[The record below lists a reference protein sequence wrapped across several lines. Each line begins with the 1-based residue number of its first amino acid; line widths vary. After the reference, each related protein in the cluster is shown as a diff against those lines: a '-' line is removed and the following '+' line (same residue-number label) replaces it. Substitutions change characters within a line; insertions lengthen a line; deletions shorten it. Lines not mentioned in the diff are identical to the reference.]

1 MNPNPY
7 PNGRWTSTTPTTAL
21 VASDSQRSSGATAVV
36 RPSCLD
42 SSPSKWLHAPVAP
55 DMLASTLHELFWGA
69 PDSDIA
75 TEARARIE
83 RVIEQAAEQ
92 PQFFPAQAQAQE
104 AAYVRPAC

>member
-7 PNGRWTSTTPTTAL
+7 PNGRWTSPTPA
-21 VASDSQRSSGATAVV
+21 APHATLAA

-42 SSPSKWLHAPVAP
+42 ISPGKWLRAPVSP

-92 PQFFPAQAQAQE
+92 PQLFQTQAQE
-104 AAYVRPAC
+104 AAYVRQAC